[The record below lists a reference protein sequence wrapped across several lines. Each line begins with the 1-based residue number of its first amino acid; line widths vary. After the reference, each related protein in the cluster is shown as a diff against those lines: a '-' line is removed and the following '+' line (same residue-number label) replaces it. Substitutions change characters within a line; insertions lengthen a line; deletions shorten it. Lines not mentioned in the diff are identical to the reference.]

1 MIPFTN
7 FAQNVKNGRITISKV
22 NDAFA
27 LTKKQ
32 FNPDTGEEIDAEV
45 VAIDPVELLEQKQKQ
60 LEIIA
65 QIDAVLAEIKKIQ

>member
-1 MIPFTN
+1 MISFSK
-7 FAQNVKNGRITISKV
+7 FAENVQNGRITISKV

-32 FNPDTGEEIDAEV
+32 YNADTGEEIDAEV
-45 VAIDPVELLEQKQKQ
+45 VALDPKELIEQKQKQ

-65 QIDAVLAEIKKIQ
+65 QIDAVLAEIKKIN